1 MDASIAAILALDGVT
16 TGAVYALLAI
26 SLVLAFTVTRVIYIP
41 AGEFVA
47 FGALTMAAL
56 QAGRT
61 PATAWLTLGLGFVV
75 FCVDLWLAA
84 RGAARGAALP
94 ALLRSLGW
102 NLVLPCAVLAL
113 ARLAALQPSGQAV
126 QVLLTFAILT
136 PAGPMLYRLCFAPM
150 QQAPVLTLLIVAV
163 ALHFVLLGM
172 GLVMF
177 GAEGS
182 RTAPFTELRLSLG
195 PVQITGQSLAIVF
208 TSLAS
213 MAGLALFF
221 GRTLTGKAL
230 RATAINRVGAQ
241 LVGVGPARA
250 GQWAFLMAT
259 ALAVFSGVLLGP
271 ITTVYYESGFLI
283 GLKGFVGA
291 ILGGLAGYPL
301 AVAGA
306 LMVGLI
312 ESFSSFWASALKEV
326 IVFSLVIPVLAWRS
340 LAHRDLDEDGA

>member
-61 PATAWLTLGLGFVV
+61 PPTAWLTLGLGSAV
-75 FCVDLWLAA
+75 FCLDLWSAA
-84 RGAARGAALP
+84 RGAARSTLLRSLAWNLALP
-94 ALLRSLGW
+94 AL
-102 NLVLPCAVLAL
+102 VCAL
-113 ARLAALQPSGQAV
+113 ARLPALQQSGQTV
-126 QVLLTFAILT
+126 QLLLTLAILVPT
-136 PAGPMLYRLCFAPM
+136 GPMLYRLCFAPL

-163 ALHFVLLGM
+163 ALHFVLLGL

-182 RTAPFTELRLSLG
+182 RTAPFTDLRLSLG
-195 PVQITGQSLAIVF
+195 PVQITGQSLAVVL
-208 TSLAS
+208 TSLAA

-250 GQWAFLMAT
+250 GQMAFLMAT
-259 ALAVFSGVLLGP
+259 ALAVFSGVLIGP

-306 LMVGLI
+306 LLVGLI

-340 LAHRDLDEDGA
+340 LTHRELDEDGA